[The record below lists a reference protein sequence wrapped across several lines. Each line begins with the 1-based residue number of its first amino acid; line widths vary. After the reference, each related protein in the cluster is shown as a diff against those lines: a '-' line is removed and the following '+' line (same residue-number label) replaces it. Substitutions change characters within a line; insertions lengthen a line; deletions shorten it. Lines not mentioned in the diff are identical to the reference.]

1 MVSNKKVLGLGDQV
15 VDEYVNLNVMYPGGN
30 AMNFAAFA
38 KKLGYDSAFMGVF
51 GDDKQAQ
58 HVEDSIDKLGV
69 DRSHSRTERGENG
82 CAKVNIVAGDRV
94 FVGSNEGGI
103 AGEKPL
109 RLSDDDVDYIRSFSL
124 IHMGIWGHCNH
135 LLPRISKLGIPISY
149 DFSDE
154 FTNDTLEEAIGYV
167 QYGFFSLDMPD
178 NQVKVLLKHIF
189 SPSNKV
195 LMATR
200 GSRSTITYDGKE
212 FNEVAPHVVKAV
224 DTMAAGD
231 SFLTAFLLSYEI
243 EGKGMKES
251 MEDGQRF
258 AAQAVQLDGSFGF
271 GTRIE

>member
-58 HVEDSIDKLGV
+58 HVKDSIDKLGI
-69 DRSHSRTERGENG
+69 DRSHSRTEHGENG
-82 CAKVNIVAGDRV
+82 CAKVNIVNGDRV
-94 FVGSNEGGI
+94 FVGSNEGGV

-109 RLSDDDVDYIRSFSL
+109 QLDDDDIAYLKTFSL
-124 IHMGIWGHCNH
+124 IHMGIWGHCDH
-135 LLPRISKLGIPISY
+135 LLPRISELGIPISY

-154 FTNDTLEEAIGYV
+154 FTNDTLQGAIGYV
-167 QYGFFSLDMPD
+167 QYGFFSVDMPD
-178 NQVKVLLKHIF
+178 NQVQVLLKHIF

-200 GSRSTITYDGKE
+200 GSRSTIVYDGKD
-212 FNEVAPHVVKAV
+212 FREVAPHVVKAV

-231 SFLTAFLLSYEI
+231 SFLTAFLLSREI

-271 GTRIE
+271 GTQIE